1 MSKGRTAQLA
11 ASSNSERWPDWGE
24 RGSRARW
31 GPLRAQVGGLGAA
44 PAHLPAALTGL
55 LFEAQAP
62 ALRAGLPTVVHGEDD
77 RPGKQ
82 DSGGPAANDG
92 TQQGLTA
99 S

>member
-1 MSKGRTAQLA
+1 MAPEPGGKPGLHL
-11 ASSNSERWPDWGE
+11 EPH
-24 RGSRARW
+24 
-31 GPLRAQVGGLGAA
+31 VGGRGGGGGALGADL
-44 PAHLPAALTGL
+44 AHLPAALAGL

-62 ALRAGLPTVVHGEDD
+62 ALGAGLPTVVHGEDD
-77 RPGKQ
+77 RTSEQ